1 LISEL
6 ASHASYPGISLTTTG
21 PDRMAQVGPFF
32 DEKKLTVW
40 LFEMA
45 MRLSQAALVLSSDPE
60 GRDLKLLATRMHY
73 LELLNAWWSKYRG
86 LNL

>member
-1 LISEL
+1 
-6 ASHASYPGISLTTTG
+6 
-21 PDRMAQVGPFF
+21 
-32 DEKKLTVW
+32 
-40 LFEMA
+40 MA